1 MPDLLLVDNDRRI
14 VELAAWFLERRGF
27 VVRTALSYRDARVA
41 IRERCPDLMLADL
54 ELGEENGR
62 EELPRLASEGILPKT
77 LVVSG
82 FLDAELDAEL
92 RRIDAVVD
100 TLPKPYDM
108 SGLEQRILACLELSA
123 LPELPD
129 GTEDAASDLEM
140 AAENSVESPD
150 FADWPAT
157 PADALETSASALPK
171 VSNAGAEP
179 REPSSLAEPEDDDEG
194 WVEIVPFR
202 REPGGDA

>member
-14 VELAAWFLERRGF
+14 VELAAWFLERRGY

-41 IRERCPDLMLADL
+41 IRERSPDLMLADL

-62 EELPRLASEGILPKT
+62 EELPRLAGEGILPKT

-100 TLPKPYDM
+100 TLAKPYDM
-108 SGLEQRILACLELSA
+108 AGLEQRILACLELSA

-140 AAENSVESPD
+140 DAENRLESRD
-150 FADWPAT
+150 SAAMPA
-157 PADALETSASALPK
+157 AAGDALETSGSALP
-171 VSNAGAEP
+171 SASSAGAEP
-179 REPSSLAEPEDDDEG
+179 AEASSMAEPEGDDEG

-202 REPGGDA
+202 REAGGDA